1 MPITSCKP
9 GMKLGK
15 RIFTE
20 DGLVLLGQG
29 VSLTDKLIRRLGECG
44 INYVYIEDKLT
55 GDIVLPETFSDEVR
69 IQAIG
74 EIRAAF
80 REMVDAPRR
89 KGTTYPY
96 IDKKFRNVMKLV
108 LDELSSHQDAMIMVM
123 NMGTVDHYLYQHS
136 LNVCIY
142 TTMLGM
148 SHGYTQDQLYML
160 GLGALLHDIGKTQIS
175 QNVLMKPGALTK
187 QEYEEMKR
195 HAELGY
201 RMLKDEPNIPLIV
214 AHCAYQHHE
223 RLDGSGY
230 PRGIRGDDIH
240 DYAKWIGLVDSY
252 DAMTTTRVYRGP
264 MLPHQAIETL
274 FCGTG
279 TLYEQHMVQTFRDKV
294 AIYPVG
300 LTVKLNTG
308 ETGVVIDV
316 NGTYAHRPTIRVLLD
331 EYGIP
336 LKVPVDKDL
345 SKLLTTMIVGIE
357 GDASIDPDAA
367 ALGV

>member
-1 MPITSCKP
+1 
-9 GMKLGK
+9 MKLGK

-29 VSLTDKLIRRLGECG
+29 VALTDKLIRRLGECG
-44 INYVYIEDKLT
+44 INYVYIEDELT

-80 REMVDAPRR
+80 RDMVDAPRR

-96 IDKKFRNVMKLV
+96 IDKKFRHVMQLV

-142 TTMLGM
+142 ATMLGM

-175 QNVLMKPGALTK
+175 QDVLMKPGALTK

-240 DYAKWIGLVDSY
+240 EYAKWIGLVDSY

-308 ETGVVIDV
+308 EVGVVIDV
-316 NGTYAHRPTIRVLLD
+316 NGAYAHRPTIRVLFD
-331 EYGIP
+331 EYGMP

-345 SKLLTTMIVGIE
+345 SKLLTTMVIGIE
-357 GDASIDPDAA
+357 GDTSIDPDAA
-367 ALGV
+367 LSGV

>member
-1 MPITSCKP
+1 MP
-9 GMKLGK
+9 GMKLAK
-15 RIFTE
+15 RIFSE
-20 DGLVLLGQG
+20 DGLVLLGKD
-29 VSLTDKLIRRLGECG
+29 VTLTEKLIRRLAECG
-44 INYVYIEDKLT
+44 INYVYIADQMTDDVK
-55 GDIVLPETFSDEVR
+55 IPETFSDEVR

-80 REMVDAPRR
+80 REMVDLPRK

-96 IDKKFRNVMKLV
+96 VDKKFRRVMKLV
-108 LDELSSHQDAMIMVM
+108 LDELGSHRDAMIMVM
-123 NMGTVDHYLYQHS
+123 NMGMVDNYLYQHS

-142 TTMLGM
+142 TTLLGM
-148 SHGYTQDQLYML
+148 AHGYTQDQLYML

-175 QNVLMKPGALTK
+175 SKVLLKPGALTK

-201 RMLKDEPNIPLIV
+201 ALLKDEPNIPLIV

-279 TLYEQHMVQTFRDKV
+279 TLYEQHMVQTFRDRV
-294 AIYPVG
+294 AIYPIG

-308 ETGVVIDV
+308 ETGIVIDV
-316 NGTYAHRPTIRVLLD
+316 NGAYVHRPTVRVLYD
-331 EYGIP
+331 EFDAP
-336 LKVPVDKDL
+336 LKSPVDKDL
-345 SKLLTTMIVGIE
+345 SKHLTTMIVGIE
-357 GDASIDPDAA
+357 GDDSPGPDTAMF
-367 ALGV
+367 GS